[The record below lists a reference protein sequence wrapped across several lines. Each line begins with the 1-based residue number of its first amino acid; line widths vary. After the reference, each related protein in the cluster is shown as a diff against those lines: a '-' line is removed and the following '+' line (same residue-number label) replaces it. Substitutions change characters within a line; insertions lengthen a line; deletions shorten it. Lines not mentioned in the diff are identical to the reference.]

1 MNQDEL
7 AEPFRNL
14 GAPDPEGWARSQ
26 AAEWIPQLVRRGVS
40 VGQRGA
46 VLRRFDESK
55 LRWDKF
61 FASRANALEALGQ
74 RE

>member
-1 MNQDEL
+1 VGSL
-7 AEPFRNL
+7 
-14 GAPDPEGWARSQ
+14 Q